1 MSVEIATRRAQLASL
16 EAEVEKERQRVGMLE
31 EEARQL
37 EEAACAGRGRAEERE
52 QDLLSRLDVAQKDS
66 RRLEM
71 AQKVSF
77 LHLLGLLVQKCRTL
91 TQKPHLAA
99 YGDRGAGCGRGGG
112 ACEHAQAA

>member
-16 EAEVEKERQRVGMLE
+16 GAEVEKERQRVGVLE

-71 AQKVSF
+71 AQKV
-77 LHLLGLLVQKCRTL
+77 LHLLGLLVQKCKTL